1 MVQIDI
7 PVAFGTGSLFAAA
20 VEHGLRSERRG
31 YFYQRA
37 LAASLIFQLVVVV
50 WLPVYLLVAHFGF
63 QTSHMWWKGSSIT
76 EYPWLLPA
84 FLAAYFLANIA
95 GYHLGTRLVQQ
106 GKRAAVWMLFAGGF
120 AFFAAWMAFQPYRTL
135 TLGTYTE
142 WQEGTAR
149 WVWSDPGFVGLLTG
163 AMVVFFIAL
172 RIVYKTLQMEAAGA
186 NPVSATAPAG
196 RVSAAPR

>member
-20 VEHGLRSERRG
+20 VEQGLRSERRP

-37 LAASLIFQLVVVV
+37 LAASLIFQLVVVI

-76 EYPWLLPA
+76 EHPWLLPA
-84 FLAAYFLANIA
+84 FLGAYFLANIG
-95 GYHLGTRLVQQ
+95 GYHLGTRLVRRGQC
-106 GKRAAVWMLFAGGF
+106 AVVWMLFVGGF

-135 TLGTYTE
+135 TLGTYSE
-142 WQEGTAR
+142 WEQGRAR
-149 WVWSDPGFVGLLTG
+149 WVWTDPGFVGLLTG
-163 AMVVFFIAL
+163 AMVVFFVAL
-172 RIVYKTLQMEAAGA
+172 RIVYVTLQREAAA
-186 NPVSATAPAG
+186 AAAVSGPAPAT
-196 RVSAAPR
+196 RLS